1 MKMTAF
7 SREKEGVKAALPLLL
22 VLAAAAGVGGCS
34 SSSSLPLERPRPMA
48 FQAVQ
53 AHAAQAL
60 APGSGFADQSG
71 GGVFVT
77 VAGEAVRLR
86 LDGTRAQLVSHPG
99 NPVAP
104 GRVRAVFRTGPRTA
118 LVEAE
123 QGLFIADSGWMIAP
137 PWRQR
142 LGPGLLASAQT
153 ADGAVWLAH
162 TSGLYRMSGG
172 QLTALKVGDAAL
184 TGITSMAA
192 APAVED
198 AAPGLWML
206 RDGQPSVVV
215 ALSASV
221 HQVRP
226 AEIPLEENESLLSL
240 ASLEASKEQGAELW
254 ALTTE
259 RLLRFK
265 NRRWSRVEF
274 PQKPAQLLAAGRFL
288 WVKSS
293 DQLLA
298 YDADADRWGE
308 AMGLDMREFRFL
320 AADESGCAWVLLG
333 GQAASLSWGA
343 VARVN
348 GLYQGQK
355 VVADG
360 LVVRAIPPVGP
371 EPSALLFQLGGADIL
386 SEGPTYSLGGSESDG
401 TPRAFSFAS
410 LEPGMHSL
418 SVVARFLDGTE
429 TRRVVHFDYQPVG
442 TAVLGWAQDIR
453 SIHESRCAQCHVSGP
468 GRPLATYEQWKEN
481 AERIVKAVRDQRMP
495 ADGPLDPQ
503 LINTIQRWASSG
515 ANP

>member
-7 SREKEGVKAALPLLL
+7 SRGKEGVTAALPLLL
-22 VLAAAAGVGGCS
+22 VLAAAAGLGGCS
-34 SSSSLPLERPRPMA
+34 SSSSLPLERPRPVL
-48 FQAVQ
+48 FR
-53 AHAAQAL
+53 AAQVPSALAL
-60 APGSGFADQSG
+60 APGSGFADQAG
-71 GGVFVT
+71 GGVFAT
-77 VAGEAVRLR
+77 AAGEAVRVR
-86 LDGTRAQLVSHPG
+86 LDGTRALLESHPG

-123 QGLFIADSGWMIAP
+123 HGLYLADSGWLIAP
-137 PWRQR
+137 PWRQT
-142 LGPGLLASAQT
+142 LGPGMLASAQT

-162 TSGLYRMSGG
+162 ASGLYRLASG

-184 TGITSMAA
+184 TGITSLAA

-198 AAPGLWML
+198 AAPGLWFL
-206 RDGQPSVVV
+206 RDGLPYVAV
-215 ALSASV
+215 ALSSTV

-226 AEIPLEENESLLSL
+226 AEIPLDEDEALVSL
-240 ASLEASKEQGAELW
+240 ASLDASKEQGAELW
-254 ALTTE
+254 ALTTG

-274 PQKPAQLLAAGRFL
+274 AQRPVQLLAAGRFL

-293 DQLLA
+293 DQLLS

-308 AMGLDMREFRFL
+308 ATGVDMREFRFL

-360 LVVRAIPPVGP
+360 LVVRAIPPAGP
-371 EPSALLFQLGGADIL
+371 APAALLFQLGGADIL
-386 SEGPTYSLGGSESDG
+386 SEGPTYSLGGAEADG
-401 TPRAFSFAS
+401 TPRAFSFAA
-410 LEPGMHSL
+410 LEPGMQSL
-418 SVVARFLDGTE
+418 SVVARFLDGSE

-468 GRPLATYEQWKEN
+468 GRPLATYAQWKEN
-481 AERIVKAVRDQRMP
+481 AELIVKAVRDQRMP